1 MQREKA
7 TAEELQNWKRQFTEA
22 FEQQTATSEI
32 LRVISESPTDT
43 QSVFD
48 TIARSAM
55 RLCDAAMAVVS
66 RYDRELIHLAAH
78 SHVTAE
84 GAEVMQR
91 IFPMRP
97 ARTGIHGRIIQ
108 ERGVVH
114 IPDAQVDAEYSQS
127 LSQALHLRSAVG
139 VPMIREGRVIGAVA
153 VGRIEVQ
160 PFTEKEIALLQTF
173 AHQAVIAIENVR
185 LFKQIQERNAELR
198 EALEHQTATAEVL
211 GITTRTV
218 WRHWKFAQAYLYRR
232 MTEG

>member
-1 MQREKA
+1 AMLGSGNDWRTFLAAPLRQRG
-7 TAEELQNWKRQFTEA
+7 ELIGVLGARRTEVRPFTENQIKLLETFA
-22 FEQQTATSEI
+22 AQAVIAIENVRLFKELEQRNRDLTEALEQQTATSEI

-43 QSVFD
+43 QPVFD

-66 RYDRELIHLAAH
+66 RYDGELIHLAAH

-114 IPDAQVDAEYSQS
+114 IPDAQVDAEY
-127 LSQALHLRSAVG
+127 
-139 VPMIREGRVIGAVA
+139 
-153 VGRIEVQ
+153 
-160 PFTEKEIALLQTF
+160 
-173 AHQAVIAIENVR
+173 
-185 LFKQIQERNAELR
+185 
-198 EALEHQTATAEVL
+198 
-211 GITTRTV
+211 
-218 WRHWKFAQAYLYRR
+218 
-232 MTEG
+232 